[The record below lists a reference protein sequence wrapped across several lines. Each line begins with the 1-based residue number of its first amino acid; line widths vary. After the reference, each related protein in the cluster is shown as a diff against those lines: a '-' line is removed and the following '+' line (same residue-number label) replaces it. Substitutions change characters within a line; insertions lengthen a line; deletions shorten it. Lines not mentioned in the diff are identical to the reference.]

1 MVEGGR
7 AGVGV
12 ACCRAG
18 VALGRSDNG
27 FTGLRKGFCSLPG
40 IDPRPTR
47 LSRCTALETPN
58 VREPRVLQISS
69 QLSSVG
75 SSITGVIERK
85 FEGDETALEVD
96 K

>member
-1 MVEGGR
+1 M
-7 AGVGV
+7 
-12 ACCRAG
+12 
-18 VALGRSDNG
+18 
-27 FTGLRKGFCSLPG
+27 
-40 IDPRPTR
+40 
-47 LSRCTALETPN
+47 
-58 VREPRVLQISS
+58 LQISS